1 MKQKNSLST
10 PAQIKKSL
18 GISYLG
24 GCNSPKLVKS
34 LERNVMTYGVY
45 LAPGNIS
52 GHQVCPNSDNCCKY
66 CLNGSGRNKIELLTY
81 KGGGPIQQSRIK
93 KTKLF
98 FEDHPAFMR
107 LLIHEINQARKKAE
121 TAGMT
126 LAVRLNCTSD
136 ISPEEFVLD
145 GKNIL
150 QLYPDIQFYDYTKV
164 FNRAE
169 LLEKY
174 GNYDLTFSFSGENW
188 TDCEKVLKKG
198 SRVAVVF
205 EDTFPEKFRGY
216 PVIDANGYDA
226 RFLDTGKIICG
237 LTYKRVA
244 NDYSNGKYQRPETT
258 FVNQN
263 VKDTLEEQ
271 QKNNKT
277 VNPSP
282 LHILSPYTL

>member
-1 MKQKNSLST
+1 MEQKKDLST
-10 PAQIKKSL
+10 PSQIKKSL

-98 FEDHPAFMR
+98 FEDRPAFMR
-107 LLIHEINQARKKAE
+107 LLVHEINQARKKAE

-145 GKNIL
+145 GKSIL
-150 QLYPDIQFYDYTKV
+150 LLYPDIQFYDYTKV

-188 TDCEKVLKKG
+188 TDCERVLKKG
-198 SRVAVVF
+198 YRVAVVF
-205 EDTFPEKFRGY
+205 EETYPEKFRGY
-216 PVIDANGYDA
+216 SVIDANGYDA
-226 RFLDTGKIICG
+226 RFLDAGKLICG

-244 NDYSNGKYQRPETT
+244 NDYTNGKFQRPETT
-258 FVNQN
+258 FVNRSDED
-263 VKDTLEEQ
+263 VSDKQ

-277 VNPSP
+277 VNSLP
-282 LHILSPYTL
+282 LHTLSPYTL

>member
-24 GCNSPKLVKS
+24 GCNSPKLIKS

-81 KGGGPIQQSRIK
+81 KGGGAIQQSRIK

-98 FEDHPAFMR
+98 FEDRPAFMR

-121 TAGMT
+121 AAGMT

-136 ISPEEFVLD
+136 INPEEFILD

-188 TDCEKVLKKG
+188 ADCEKVLKKG

-205 EDTFPEKFRGY
+205 EDAFPGKFRGY
-216 PVIDANGYDA
+216 SVIDANGYDA
-226 RFLDTGKIICG
+226 RFLDAGAIICG
-237 LTYKRVA
+237 LTYKKVA
-244 NDYSNGKYQRPETT
+244 NDYVNGKYQRPETT
-258 FVNQN
+258 FVNRN
-263 VKDTLEEQ
+263 VKDIPEEQ
-271 QKNNKT
+271 QQNNKT

-282 LHILSPYTL
+282 LHVLSPYTL

>member
-18 GISYLG
+18 GVSYLG
-24 GCNSPKLVKS
+24 GCNSPKLIKS

-66 CLNGSGRNKIELLTY
+66 CLNGSGRNKIELLTH
-81 KGGGPIQQSRIK
+81 KGGGSIQQSRVK

-98 FEDHPAFMR
+98 FEDRPAFMR
-107 LLIHEINQARKKAE
+107 LLIHEINHAQKKAE

-136 ISPEEFVLD
+136 INPEEFILD

-188 TDCEKVLKKG
+188 ADCKRVLEKG
-198 SRVAVVF
+198 YRVAVVF
-205 EDTFPEKFRGY
+205 EDTFPEKFKNY

-226 RFLDTGKIICG
+226 RFLDAGGIICG

-244 NDYSNGKYQRPETT
+244 NDYINGKYHRPQTT
-258 FVNQN
+258 FVNRCE
-263 VKDTLEEQ
+263 KEEADM
-271 QKNNKT
+271 
-277 VNPSP
+277 P
-282 LHILSPYTL
+282 LHP

>member
-1 MKQKNSLST
+1 MKQKNSTLT
-10 PAQIKKSL
+10 PAQIKKSQ

-45 LAPGNIS
+45 LAPGNLS

-81 KGGGPIQQSRIK
+81 KDGGPIQQSRIK

-98 FEDHPAFMR
+98 FEDRPAFMR
-107 LLIHEINQARKKAE
+107 LLIHEINQAKKKAE
-121 TAGMT
+121 AAGMT

-136 ISPEEFVLD
+136 ISPEEFILD

-164 FNRAE
+164 FSRVG
-169 LLEKY
+169 LPGKY
-174 GNYDLTFSFSGENW
+174 KNYDLTFSFSGENW
-188 TDCEKVLKKG
+188 ADCEKALKKG
-198 SRVAVVF
+198 YRVAVVF
-205 EDTFPEKFRGY
+205 EDMLPETFKNY

-226 RFLDTGKIICG
+226 RFLDTGGTICG

-244 NDYSNGKYQRPETT
+244 NDYVTGKYQRPETT
-258 FVNQN
+258 FVNRN
-263 VKDTLEEQ
+263 GKDTSAEQ

-277 VNPSP
+277 VNSSP